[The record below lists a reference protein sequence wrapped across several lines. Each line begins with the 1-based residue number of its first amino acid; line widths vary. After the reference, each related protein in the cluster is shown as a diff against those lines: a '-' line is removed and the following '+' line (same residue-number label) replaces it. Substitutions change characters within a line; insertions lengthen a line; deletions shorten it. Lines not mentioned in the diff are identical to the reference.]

1 VCLQLKLCDF
11 GLSCRFEQT
20 QVLRDFCGSPG
31 FFDPDMLLEGNYFG
45 DKADAWS
52 VGAVLLEAVLG
63 SERFVKLWMP
73 AYDYE
78 VLQGRDTFQSAI
90 TRTCASLPLAM
101 PFSDEL
107 NDFLLGLLSVDSFA
121 RTSLHVHAGRHPW
134 LKEQMDIA
142 VEAEALENSKSTTS
156 GSGNAGRPT
165 LRFDIPPD
173 SDEST
178 VDNDARLSARRLA
191 DNDKERGSPTCGLLP
206 PIHPPAKTPCVNSV
220 RKMMMLSRDEAVSS
234 NESSTTSKKSD
245 KL

>member
-1 VCLQLKLCDF
+1 M
-11 GLSCRFEQT
+11 
-20 QVLRDFCGSPG
+20 LRDFCGSPG

-63 SERFVKLWMP
+63 PERFVKLWMP

-78 VLQGRDTFQSAI
+78 VLQGRDTFRSAI
-90 TRTCASLPLAM
+90 TRTYASLPLAM